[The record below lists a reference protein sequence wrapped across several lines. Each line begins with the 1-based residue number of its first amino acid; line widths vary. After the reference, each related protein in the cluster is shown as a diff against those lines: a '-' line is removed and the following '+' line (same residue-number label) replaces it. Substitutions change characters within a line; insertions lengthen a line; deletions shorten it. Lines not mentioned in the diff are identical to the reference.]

1 MSENKK
7 NAVRVVLTEEQQ
19 TKVKQETGREVSETE
34 FTAELLA
41 DLPLHI
47 RPAHDGLTVRID

>member
-19 TKVKQETGREVSETE
+19 SKIKQETGREVSEIE
-34 FTAELLA
+34 FTAEQLEDRIAPVKLL
-41 DLPLHI
+41 
-47 RPAHDGLTVRID
+47 